1 MKLQVLS
8 DLHLEFKKD
17 GIPSLVEGAQVVV
30 MPGDLASVWQGHVPR
45 MAQAWKNASHILY
58 VPGNHEYYGDSI
70 SRGQDVLAKQCS
82 ANGITLL
89 DTKAVTI
96 GEYRFIGATLWTDL
110 QLRET
115 GQGRGS
121 RTDTVNV
128 ENHHNVARILNDFSG
143 AILNASGKWFT
154 TWEAA
159 HRHAADRAFFEVE
172 ILDAHRQGLRTV
184 VISHHAPSPRSV
196 HPRFAGHPANPGF
209 ASDLEDLIEQLQP
222 DLWLHG
228 HTHNAADYRIGKTRI
243 LANPRGY
250 PGPETLDF
258 NPELTVEP

>member
-89 DTKAVTI
+89 DTRAVTI

-128 ENHHNVARILNDFSG
+128 ENHHNVTRSLNDFSG
-143 AILNASGKWFT
+143 SILNASGKPFT

-159 HRHAADRAFFEVE
+159 HRHTADRAFIKAEV
-172 ILDAHRQGLRTV
+172 LDAHRQGLRTV
-184 VISHHAPSPRSV
+184 VISHQGARGGQRRGGPV
-196 HPRFAGHPANPGF
+196 AHPARAVP
-209 ASDLEDLIEQLQP
+209 
-222 DLWLHG
+222 
-228 HTHNAADYRIGKTRI
+228 
-243 LANPRGY
+243 
-250 PGPETLDF
+250 
-258 NPELTVEP
+258 